1 MSRSL
6 QLVFVLLVTR
16 HIYISAKPPLPP
28 AHRALHIAIFGH
40 SHSSMIAAIAFNY
53 YLCSTESEKNYDR
66 LSCVRF
72 VCVEKRFVI
81 VFVLGGVSNKIL
93 NHKRQFHHQQCLKQ
107 QQWKYFVS
115 FSGLE
120 YVTLAQLERYYYY
133 IVWDIRIQYL
143 FLILKMLL
151 NILHA

>member
-1 MSRSL
+1 M
-6 QLVFVLLVTR
+6 
-16 HIYISAKPPLPP
+16 KPPLPP

-81 VFVLGGVSNKIL
+81 VFCAGWS
-93 NHKRQFHHQQCLKQ
+93 LKQ
-107 QQWKYFVS
+107 NFKPQTAISSSAMPQATTMEVFCVFFWSRICY
-115 FSGLE
+115 SG
-120 YVTLAQLERYYYY
+120 TT
-133 IVWDIRIQYL
+133 
-143 FLILKMLL
+143 
-151 NILHA
+151 